1 MTVKNLEGSLQN
13 LANTSADI
21 TEALEERGEN
31 ITGLSQAGDA
41 IRRLA
46 AGEGDGITVESGNL
60 QKAIAYDVAIDGD
73 LDDLASARGQI
84 GDMQIIDMTKTSA
97 PSIDTIVKSG
107 NYLLVG
113 NPFSFESGMITQGS
127 GYWFLKV
134 SNGSHTDS
142 TDNTK
147 IGRASCRERV

>member
-13 LANTSADI
+13 LANTSIDI

-41 IRRLA
+41 IRRIS

-73 LDDLASARGQI
+73 LDDLA
-84 GDMQIIDMTKTSA
+84 
-97 PSIDTIVKSG
+97 
-107 NYLLVG
+107 
-113 NPFSFESGMITQGS
+113 
-127 GYWFLKV
+127 
-134 SNGSHTDS
+134 
-142 TDNTK
+142 
-147 IGRASCRERV
+147 